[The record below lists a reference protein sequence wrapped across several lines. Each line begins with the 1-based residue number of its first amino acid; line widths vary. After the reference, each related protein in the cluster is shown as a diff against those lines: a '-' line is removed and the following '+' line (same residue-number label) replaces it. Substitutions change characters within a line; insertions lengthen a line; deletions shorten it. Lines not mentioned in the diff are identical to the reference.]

1 MTKEQIRSEV
11 NSRIKTL
18 QSYLEQVQKIE
29 NSNYDTE
36 CQYYFS
42 SVTSVIRKMEVSL
55 QRIEALSDLE
65 FAEYDTARFMKDL
78 DKMMTAPTAG
88 FMHIKRKPPIPKPKY
103 HPSNNT
109 TAKLSK
115 KGIKLLCDEK
125 NEAPSEPGMS

>member
-1 MTKEQIRSEV
+1 MTKEQIRNEV

-18 QSYLEQVQKIE
+18 KSYLEQVQSIE

-55 QRIEALSDLE
+55 QRIEALSDSE
-65 FAEYDTARFMKDL
+65 FAEYDTARFMRDL

-88 FMHIKRKPPIPKPKY
+88 FMHIKRRPPIPKPKY
-103 HPSNNT
+103 HPST
-109 TAKLSK
+109 SGKAKLSK
-115 KGIKLLCDEK
+115 KGVKLLCDEK
-125 NEAPSEPGMS
+125 TEDPSEPGMA